1 LVRNPVH
8 VSHFIPDAGIIP
20 DPSPGRTWGELQIG
34 FFLIVIP
41 ILRFPLFRRLLFLW
55 LFIFEQLIFLRFLL
69 FRWLF
74 LFIQQ
79 HLFCSGKN
87 GNL

>member
-1 LVRNPVH
+1 M
-8 VSHFIPDAGIIP
+8 P

-41 ILRFPLFRRLLFLW
+41 ILRF
-55 LFIFEQLIFLRFLL
+55 LL